1 MNIFRAKKTLLHY
14 LYTFIGIVLVILV
27 WWILALI
34 IDKTLFPAP
43 NVTFHALIDLL
54 GDKYTW
60 EAIWGT
66 LYRLIVAFL
75 LSFVAALV
83 FGVFGGISKVFRT
96 IFNPFVV
103 VLRTVPTAA
112 VIFVLVIL
120 LKPTHSLYIID
131 FLLMFPILYEAV
143 STGVKNVDKTIVDA
157 LRLDSGNKEIKSITK
172 VIVPMAWPYIILGII
187 QSLGLGMKVSI
198 MSEVLCGDNTIPGL
212 GRMIHSAFQETNVRD
227 IFAVTIIAIL
237 LIAALDLALKFL
249 KRKYKTN

>member
-1 MNIFRAKKTLLHY
+1 MGMPKVKSKYIHY
-14 LYTFIGIVLVILV
+14 LYTIIGIVLVVLV
-27 WWILALI
+27 WWLLALI

-43 NVTFHALIDLL
+43 NIAFQTMFELL
-54 GDKYTW
+54 GEGYTW
-60 EAIWGT
+60 KAIGGT
-66 LYRLIVAFL
+66 LYRLIIAFL
-75 LSFVAALV
+75 MSFVAALI
-83 FGVFGGISKVFRT
+83 FGVFGGISKIFRT

-103 VLRTVPTAA
+103 VLRTIPTAA
-112 VIFVLVIL
+112 VIFVLIIL
-120 LKPTHSLYIID
+120 LKPTNALYIID

-143 STGVKNVDKTIVDA
+143 STGVKNIDKTIIDA
-157 LRLDSGNKEIKSITK
+157 MRLDSGKRDIKAITS

-212 GRMIHSAFQETNVRD
+212 GRMISTAYQETNVPV

-237 LIAALDLALKFL
+237 LIAVLDIALKLL